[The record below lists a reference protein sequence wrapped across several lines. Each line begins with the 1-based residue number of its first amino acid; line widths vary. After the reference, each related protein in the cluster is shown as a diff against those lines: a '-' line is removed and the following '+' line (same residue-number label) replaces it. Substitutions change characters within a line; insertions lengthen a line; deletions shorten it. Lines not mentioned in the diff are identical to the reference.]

1 MPATNVTTGSFV
13 LEVEGQSVP
22 VSSIEGGAA
31 VGVVVIAAPTAGS
44 RFREKHL
51 SGVRYEPIAIRL
63 DHDSLA
69 GNARTKER
77 GNHPRGR

>member
-1 MPATNVTTGSFV
+1 VPATNVTTGSFV

-51 SGVRYEPIAIRL
+51 SGVRYEPIAIAASSRRPRRL
-63 DHDSLA
+63 FDWITTA
-69 GNARTKER
+69 W
-77 GNHPRGR
+77 